1 MILATSTSRR
11 PRTRLLAL
19 VVPLL
24 VSTALA
30 TACTDSRRSLGEDC
44 LKDQDCLSGMCVQ
57 LHCGAAPE
65 YTDAMAQSD
74 AAVSSDAGGDAAA
87 ADAAQ
92 DGATVDAPVEAAPDA
107 SGVSDGGGGG

>member
-11 PRTRLLAL
+11 PRMRLLAL

-30 TACTDSRRSLGEDC
+30 TACAESKRSLGEDC

-65 YTDAMAQSD
+65 YTDAMTESD
-74 AAVSSDAGGDAAA
+74 AAAS
-87 ADAAQ
+87 ADAAGDASQ
-92 DGATVDAPVEAAPDA
+92 DGASMDAPAEAASDA
-107 SGVSDGGGGG
+107 SGDATNGGGG